1 MALVLKTVRASQ
13 GSRWVGDAL
22 RLFARRPLAF
32 TALALLPGAVATVLP
47 MLPLLMAAL
56 SLFSLPLLSLGFMVA
71 AQSALLDGP
80 VHMRQFIEPLRGS
93 PERRNALLKLCAGY
107 VLLIVLAALV
117 ASAVSDGAFAQL
129 QALDRQSPD
138 FNAKV
143 EALAPALSRAMGTAM
158 LLVALISVPYW
169 HAPALVHWGGQGVR
183 QALFS
188 STLALWR
195 TRGALLVYMLSW
207 AGLMLAMFMVAA
219 IFGSLFGT
227 QQGPSIVVA
236 FLAVALT
243 AALYAVFYISALFC
257 FNDTFGGAA
266 AVAPPGEEPVPPA

>member
-1 MALVLKTVRASQ
+1 MALMLKTVRASQ

-22 RLFARRPLAF
+22 RLFARRPMAF

-47 MLPLLMAAL
+47 MLPLVMAAL

-80 VHMRQFIEPLRGS
+80 VHMRQFIEPLRGAAV
-93 PERRNALLKLCAGY
+93 RRNALLKLCAGY

-117 ASAVSDGAFAQL
+117 ASSLSAGAFGQL

-138 FNAKV
+138 FSARAV
-143 EALAPALSRAMGTAM
+143 ARAPELSRGLGVMM
-158 LLVALISVPYW
+158 LLYALISVPYW
-169 HAPALVHWGGQGVR
+169 HAPALVHWGGQGAR

-195 TRGALLVYMLSW
+195 TRGALLVYVLSW

-219 IFGSLFGT
+219 VVGSLFGA
-227 QQGPSIVVA
+227 QQSPSIGVA
-236 FLAVALT
+236 FAAVVLT

-257 FNDTFGGAA
+257 FNDTFGGALA
-266 AVAPPGEEPVPPA
+266 TPPAEEPLPPA

>member
-1 MALVLKTVRASQ
+1 
-13 GSRWVGDAL
+13 
-22 RLFARRPLAF
+22 
-32 TALALLPGAVATVLP
+32 
-47 MLPLLMAAL
+47 
-56 SLFSLPLLSLGFMVA
+56 
-71 AQSALLDGP
+71 

-143 EALAPALSRAMGTAM
+143 EALAPALSRAMGTAT

-169 HAPALVHWGGQGVR
+169 HAPALVHWGGQGAR

-207 AGLMLAMFMVAA
+207 AGMMLAMFMVAA
-219 IFGSLFGT
+219 IVGSVLGGAGSP
-227 QQGPSIVVA
+227 QSPSALVA
-236 FLAVALT
+236 LLAVVLT

-257 FNDTFGGAA
+257 FNDTFGGAVA
-266 AVAPPGEEPVPPA
+266 AMPAAEEPLPPA